1 MGASPWAKGSAISPS
16 CRPAGSSARR
26 TSPGEGIEV
35 TACLPAAGA
44 THACHVRTL
53 RRRDV
58 CRYLGP
64 TLVCRPEKVLLP
76 FAGCRLQ
83 TRAGLTP
90 AVGVAPSR
98 GLLLGSVSPLR
109 GPARR
114 SAPCVRADARQ
125 CRASRPH
132 SPMADS
138 PPQRIH
144 ALLYAT
150 PGPARPLPI
159 HWRGIET
166 AVHRSGANPK
176 PRGNSPNQT
185 QCFPRLGEQKKRET
199 ARVSRSIRLSPEDCS
214 CGAARLA
221 RD

>member
-114 SAPCVRADARQ
+114 SAPCVRADARTRGSAAQ
-125 CRASRPH
+125 AVRTHPWRTRRRSASMRCSTQP
-132 SPMADS
+132 
-138 PPQRIH
+138 
-144 ALLYAT
+144 
-150 PGPARPLPI
+150 PARLDHCPFTGVASKQRFIGAAPTRSHVEILP
-159 HWRGIET
+159 T
-166 AVHRSGANPK
+166 
-176 PRGNSPNQT
+176 
-185 QCFPRLGEQKKRET
+185 
-199 ARVSRSIRLSPEDCS
+199 RLSVSLGWESKKNGKPLGFPAQS
-214 CGAARLA
+214 GFRRRTVVVARP
-221 RD
+221 D